1 MKKAWRI
8 IILLLAVAL
17 LVSCGKGKDGTTG
30 EADDPNASGSPD
42 NGAEPQKDVAG
53 MTATVTAVSEK
64 IEVSVINGDYGAS
77 GPYLVIVSD
86 GTTLIGKNGEGI
98 TRDDIRVG
106 DTVEI
111 RYGGQVMMSYPPQIV
126 AAKITVVG

>member
-8 IILLLAVAL
+8 IILLLAVVL
-17 LVSCGKGKDGTTG
+17 LVSCAKGEDGASG
-30 EADDPNASGSPD
+30 EADDPNASGSS
-42 NGAEPQKDVAG
+42 NSGTEPQKDMTA
-53 MTATVTAVSEK
+53 MTATVTAISDK
-64 IEVSVINGDYGAS
+64 IEVEVIEGDYGAT

-86 GTTLIGKNGEGI
+86 STTILGKNGESI

-126 AAKITVVG
+126 AAKITVVE